1 MDKFVQ
7 LMVCYICNILF
18 FSKLLNILY
27 QDSKPGEWL
36 NCSPGFKH
44 LKVFGL

>member
-1 MDKFVQ
+1 MEKFVQ
-7 LMVCYICNILF
+7 LMVCYIG
-18 FSKLLNILY
+18 NILY